1 MYYFLLLTRAGDF
14 RKSDFYAILRGN
26 IHLHKPSTMSSLS
39 PATDTAIAKK
49 YAADHLEL
57 KVQNKT
63 ALQEELGW
71 TPEPKRAMVCLPMG
85 VSEKL
90 GGNLLKELIPG
101 LLTLPVEMVILGK
114 GSSEFG
120 AYLTELAKEHSH
132 RIAIVPNDEKNI
144 RKMFAAADMALFLS
158 DATNTPE
165 LEAALCYGT
174 IPLCPLTKSIKA
186 YDPNQESGEGFLY
199 DKETVWHAYGSIVRA
214 LETFRFPYDWK
225 TIQKA
230 CMERAAK

>member
-1 MYYFLLLTRAGDF
+1 M
-14 RKSDFYAILRGN
+14 
-26 IHLHKPSTMSSLS
+26 STLS
-39 PATDTAIAKK
+39 PSTDTAIHKK
-49 YAADHLEL
+49 YGADSLEL

-63 ALQEELGW
+63 ALQEEFGW
-71 TPEPKRAMVCLPMG
+71 TAEPKRAMVCLPAG

-101 LLTLPVEMVILGK
+101 LLALPVEIVILGK
-114 GSSEFG
+114 GSAAFG
-120 AYLTELAKEHSH
+120 AYLTGIAKEHSH
-132 RIAIVPNDEKNI
+132 RIAIVPNDEKSI

-158 DATNTPE
+158 DATGTPE

-174 IPLCPLTKSIKA
+174 VPLCPPTKSIKT

-199 DKETVWHAYGSIVRA
+199 DKETVWHAFAAIVRA
-214 LETFRFPYDWK
+214 LETYRFPYDWK
-225 TIQKA
+225 TIQKS